1 MVKKRIFEIFEH
13 HKFNLIFS
21 LSEGECYC
29 ISKNINLFK
38 SKKINATVADF
49 RFVKLTTDKFK
60 LMKLLKENNLN
71 TGNFYKI
78 DNFQDA
84 ERVLKIL
91 IIQIRKLFLNQ
102 EMEEVVVEC

>member
-1 MVKKRIFEIFEH
+1 
-13 HKFNLIFS
+13 
-21 LSEGECYC
+21 
-29 ISKNINLFK
+29 
-38 SKKINATVADF
+38 
-49 RFVKLTTDKFK
+49 
-60 LMKLLKENNLN
+60 MKLLKENNLN

-84 ERVLKIL
+84 ERVLKNL